1 MEKNDDL
8 SHYIGEDIQIAG
20 ARGEIEDVEALLKIA
35 NSVAK
40 ETDSII
46 QLLDA
51 RAVFGERHILS
62 AVHHAKRA
70 WAQGRRTAG
79 DIGLEILLYS
89 AGDIQIQRAI
99 KKVGIKDGQG
109 AIALVVLGETQ
120 IDHVLDKL
128 GLKRDDSVL
137 MGDETILD
145 ILGIEKIERE
155 GRLPEKLQ
163 ELVLEKVALVDL
175 LK

>member
-1 MEKNDDL
+1 MVNKENISQD
-8 SHYIGEDIQIAG
+8 IGEEVQIAG

-51 RAVFGERHILS
+51 SAVFGERHILS
-62 AVHHAKRA
+62 AIYHAKRA
-70 WAQGRRTAG
+70 WEQGRNTAE
-79 DIGLEILLYS
+79 DVGLEILLYS

-109 AIALVVLGETQ
+109 GIALVVLGEIQ
-120 IDHVLDKL
+120 IDQVLDKL

-137 MGDETILD
+137 MGDETVLD
-145 ILGIEKIERE
+145 ILGIEKVERE
-155 GRLPEKLQ
+155 GRLPERLQ
-163 ELVLEKVALVDL
+163 KLVLEKVALVDL